1 MLFNSYEFVFVFLPV
16 FVAGHYVI
24 SYMVSRYYK
33 SHRED
38 TAQTVLKRS
47 DLCNTADQ
55 NEKALKPGCYKNAVE
70 LYCVILSL
78 VVFSFFGIKVL
89 GVLAI
94 SLVWNYIFIRL
105 LDSRKDMEEPESFV
119 QNSSTR
125 ALQKDKTLLILG
137 ICGNIA
143 LLIFFKYAGF
153 LADIVNSLT
162 GRSVTVSILLPI
174 AISFYT
180 FSQISLLVDIYRGEV
195 YELCLFDYLFYI
207 TFFPKILQGP
217 IVRYSDMKSYL
228 DNALVKRW
236 DTQKFMQALML
247 FILGLSKKVIIAD
260 TLAVAVDYGYNSL
273 LTLSPMDAVITA
285 VCYSFQIYFDFSG
298 YCDMGRGI
306 CKMVG
311 MDLPVNFES
320 PYKARNI
327 DDFWKRWHMSLTA
340 FFTRYV
346 YIPLGGN
353 RKGALRTY
361 LNFMVIFTL
370 SGLWHGAGLT
380 FIVWGAMHG
389 ALYVITRA
397 VKNHDKNKPN
407 TRVNTN
413 IDTKT
418 KVNSKID
425 TNARVNTKV
434 KMNTSTDTKTVVE
447 AGRTENNENR
457 SITRSKTSTH
467 QSPIYVLRHIVA
479 VTLTFIFVT
488 IAWVFFRAQSLGDAI
503 NLLRVV
509 TGIDYKG
516 ASPLHI
522 SPDLIKCFQIDELW
536 YIFKIT
542 PIANMT
548 WGPAV
553 CMWIIILISAYLAFI
568 SPNAAHLADKHKVNV
583 KGAVLLAILFVWSV
597 IKFANVSTYIYLGF

>member
-1 MLFNSYEFVFVFLPV
+1 MLFNSYAFVFIFLPV
-16 FVAGHYVI
+16 FVAG
-24 SYMVSRYYK
+24 YYGI
-33 SHRED
+33 
-38 TAQTVLKRS
+38 TYLF
-47 DLCNTADQ
+47 
-55 NEKALKPGCYKNAVE
+55 NEKNLFNITRKKPACAQSVVE
-70 LYCVILSL
+70 LYCVILSF
-78 VVFSFFGIKVL
+78 VFFAFFGVKVL
-89 GVLAI
+89 GVLLI
-94 SLVWNYIFIRL
+94 SLIWNYIFIRL
-105 LDSRKDMEEPESFV
+105 LGPGTD
-119 QNSSTR
+119 
-125 ALQKDKTLLILG
+125 DKTKTLVAIDKNIHVNNNKALLVTG

-153 LADIVNSLT
+153 LADILNLFT
-162 GRSVTVSILLPI
+162 GKELTVSILLPI

-180 FSQISLLVDIYRGEV
+180 FSQISLLVDVYREEAGRV
-195 YELCLFDYLFYI
+195 SAIDYLFYI

-217 IVRYSDMKSYL
+217 IVRYNDMKSYL
-228 DNALVKRW
+228 EKALLHRW
-236 DTQKFMQALML
+236 SAQKFMQAMML
-247 FILGLSKKVIIAD
+247 FALGLSKKVIIAD

-273 LTLSPMDAVITA
+273 AVLTPVDAVITA

-306 CKMVG
+306 CQMVG

-327 DDFWKRWHMSLTA
+327 DDFWKRWHMSLTT

-361 LNFMVIFTL
+361 LNFMIIFTL

-389 ALYVITRA
+389 ILYVITRA
-397 VKNHDKNKPN
+397 VKNRNKSKTN
-407 TRVNTN
+407 TRVNADLDTKAIVNSNIYTNTSVNTN
-413 IDTKT
+413 I
-418 KVNSKID
+418 
-425 TNARVNTKV
+425 NAN
-434 KMNTSTDTKTVVE
+434 MNTSANTKTVIE
-447 AGRTENNENR
+447 TGRYANGETGAA
-457 SITRSKTSTH
+457 TRSETLAYKSL
-467 QSPIYVLRHIVA
+467 IYRLCHIAA
-479 VTLTFIFVT
+479 VILTFIFVT
-488 IAWVFFRAQSLGDAI
+488 VAWVFFRAQSIQEAL
-503 NLLRVV
+503 NLISKMI
-509 TGIDYKG
+509 GIGYNG

-542 PIANMT
+542 PIGALS

-553 CMWIIILISAYLAFI
+553 CMWIIILISAYLAFV
-568 SPNAAHLADKHKVNV
+568 SNNAAQLTDKHKVNL

>member
-1 MLFNSYEFVFVFLPV
+1 MLFNSYAFVFIFLPV
-16 FVAGHYVI
+16 FVAG
-24 SYMVSRYYK
+24 YYGI
-33 SHRED
+33 
-38 TAQTVLKRS
+38 TYLF
-47 DLCNTADQ
+47 
-55 NEKALKPGCYKNAVE
+55 NEKNLFNITRKKPACAKSVVE
-70 LYCVILSL
+70 LYCVILSF
-78 VVFSFFGIKVL
+78 VFFAFFGVKVL
-89 GVLAI
+89 GVLLI
-94 SLVWNYIFIRL
+94 SLIWNYIFIRL
-105 LDSRKDMEEPESFV
+105 LGSGTD
-119 QNSSTR
+119 
-125 ALQKDKTLLILG
+125 DKTKTLVAIDKNIHVNNNKALLITG

-153 LADIVNSLT
+153 LADILNLFT
-162 GRSVTVSILLPI
+162 GKELTVSILLPI

-180 FSQISLLVDIYRGEV
+180 FSQISLLVDVYREEAGRV
-195 YELCLFDYLFYI
+195 SAIDYLFYI

-217 IVRYSDMKSYL
+217 IVRYNDMKSYL
-228 DNALVKRW
+228 EKALLHRW
-236 DTQKFMQALML
+236 SAQKFMQAMML
-247 FILGLSKKVIIAD
+247 FALGLSKKVIIAD

-273 LTLSPMDAVITA
+273 AVLTPVDAVITA

-306 CKMVG
+306 CQMVG

-327 DDFWKRWHMSLTA
+327 DDFWKRWHMSLTT

-361 LNFMVIFTL
+361 LNFMIIFTL

-389 ALYVITRA
+389 ILYVITRA
-397 VKNHDKNKPN
+397 VKNHDKNKLN
-407 TRVNTN
+407 TRVNTS
-413 IDTKT
+413 IETET
-418 KVNSKID
+418 TVNSKID

-434 KMNTSTDTKTVVE
+434 KMNTITDTKTVVE

-457 SITRSKTSTH
+457 SITRFKTSMY

-488 IAWVFFRAQSLGDAI
+488 IAWVFFRAQSLGDAL
-503 NLLRVV
+503 NLLRIVA
-509 TGIDYKG
+509 GIGYKG

>member
-1 MLFNSYEFVFVFLPV
+1 MLFNSYAFVFIFLPI
-16 FVAGHYVI
+16 FVAG
-24 SYMVSRYYK
+24 YYGV
-33 SHRED
+33 
-38 TAQTVLKRS
+38 TYLF
-47 DLCNTADQ
+47 
-55 NEKALKPGCYKNAVE
+55 NEKNLFNITRKKPACAQSVVE
-70 LYCVILSL
+70 LYCVILSF
-78 VVFSFFGIKVL
+78 VFFAFFGVKVL
-89 GVLAI
+89 GVLLI
-94 SLVWNYIFIRL
+94 SLIWNYIFIRL
-105 LDSRKDMEEPESFV
+105 LGSGTD
-119 QNSSTR
+119 
-125 ALQKDKTLLILG
+125 DKTKTLGAIDKNIHVNNNKALLITG

-153 LADIVNSLT
+153 LADILNLFT
-162 GRSVTVSILLPI
+162 GKELTVSILLPI

-180 FSQISLLVDIYRGEV
+180 FSQISLLVDVYREEAGRV
-195 YELCLFDYLFYI
+195 SAIDYLFYI

-217 IVRYSDMKSYL
+217 IVRYNDMKSYL
-228 DNALVKRW
+228 EKALLHRW
-236 DTQKFMQALML
+236 SAQKFMQAMML
-247 FILGLSKKVIIAD
+247 FALGLSKKVIIAD

-273 LTLSPMDAVITA
+273 AVLTPVDAVITA

-298 YCDMGRGI
+298 YCDMGRSI
-306 CKMVG
+306 CQMVG

-327 DDFWKRWHMSLTA
+327 DDFWKRWHMSLTT

-361 LNFMVIFTL
+361 LNFMIIFTL

-389 ALYVITRA
+389 ILYVITRA
-397 VKNHDKNKPN
+397 FKNHDKNKPN
-407 TRVNTN
+407 TRVNTS
-413 IDTKT
+413 IETKT
-418 KVNSKID
+418 TVNFKID

-457 SITRSKTSTH
+457 SITRSKTSTY

-488 IAWVFFRAQSLGDAI
+488 IAWVFFRAQSLGDAL
-503 NLLRVV
+503 NLLRIVA
-509 TGIDYKG
+509 GIGYKG

-583 KGAVLLAILFVWSV
+583 KGAVLLAILLVWSV

>member
-1 MLFNSYEFVFVFLPV
+1 MLFNSYAFVFIFLPV
-16 FVAGHYVI
+16 FVAG
-24 SYMVSRYYK
+24 YYGI
-33 SHRED
+33 
-38 TAQTVLKRS
+38 TYLF
-47 DLCNTADQ
+47 
-55 NEKALKPGCYKNAVE
+55 NEKNLFNITRKKPACAKSVVE
-70 LYCVILSL
+70 LYCVILSF
-78 VVFSFFGIKVL
+78 VFFAFFGVKVL
-89 GVLAI
+89 GVLFI
-94 SLVWNYIFIRL
+94 SLIWNYIFIRL
-105 LDSRKDMEEPESFV
+105 LGHGTD
-119 QNSSTR
+119 
-125 ALQKDKTLLILG
+125 DKTKTLVAIDKNIHVNNNKALLITG

-153 LADIVNSLT
+153 LADILNLFT
-162 GRSVTVSILLPI
+162 GKELTVSILLPI

-180 FSQISLLVDIYRGEV
+180 FSQISLLVDVYREEAGRV
-195 YELCLFDYLFYI
+195 SAIDYLFYI
-207 TFFPKILQGP
+207 TLFPKILQGP
-217 IVRYSDMKSYL
+217 IVRYNDMKSYL
-228 DNALVKRW
+228 EKALLHRW
-236 DTQKFMQALML
+236 SAQKFMQAMML
-247 FILGLSKKVIIAD
+247 FALGLSKKVIIAD

-273 LTLSPMDAVITA
+273 AVLTPVDAVITA

-306 CKMVG
+306 CQMVG

-361 LNFMVIFTL
+361 LNFMIIFTL

-389 ALYVITRA
+389 ILYVITRA
-397 VKNHDKNKPN
+397 FKNHDKNKLN
-407 TRVNTN
+407 T
-413 IDTKT
+413 
-418 KVNSKID
+418 
-425 TNARVNTKV
+425 RVNTKV

-457 SITRSKTSTH
+457 SITRSKTSTY

-488 IAWVFFRAQSLGDAI
+488 IAWVFFRAQSLGDAL
-503 NLLRVV
+503 NLLRIVA
-509 TGIDYKG
+509 GIGYKG